1 MTTITNTADK
11 TTGHRKSIFQSLH
24 SCATA
29 FQLKVQGESIGGSE
43 SKFFICILDARDLR
57 KLEMPVNI
65 LQIPEKFQILAG
77 TR

>member
-24 SCATA
+24 SCA
-29 FQLKVQGESIGGSE
+29 FQLKVQGENIGGPE
-43 SKFFICILDARDLR
+43 SKFFICVLDARDLR